1 MRAAFVGI
9 LVISSVLFSNSAAFV
24 LRGPLVARLLRS
36 VNLPSTSAVFYSE

>member
-9 LVISSVLFSNSAAFV
+9 LVISSVLFSNSVAFV